1 MGHNVAVL
9 RGKFTALSASIKKLE
24 NSCINNL
31 KLYLRKRRQEII
43 KIMTQNNKEK
53 RKRKTYKEINEAKSC
68 FFEKINKMD

>member
-31 KLYLRKRRQEII
+31 KLYL
-43 KIMTQNNKEK
+43 NDL
-53 RKRKTYKEINEAKSC
+53 AK
-68 FFEKINKMD
+68 